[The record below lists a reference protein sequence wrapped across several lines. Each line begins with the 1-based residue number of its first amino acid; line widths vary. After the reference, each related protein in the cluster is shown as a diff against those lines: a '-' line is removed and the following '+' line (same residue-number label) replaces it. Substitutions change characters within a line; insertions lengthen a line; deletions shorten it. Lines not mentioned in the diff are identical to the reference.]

1 MKAAAFRMDM
11 QGVAMGLTVLKLE
24 VANPAN
30 PEVAETVE
38 FLIDS
43 GALYSLIPRPVLQR
57 LGINPL
63 RVQTFRLANGHAIER
78 QIGVALFKYQDRVGG
93 ATVIFGEEED
103 STLLGAYT
111 LESMGFSLDPI
122 RRVLVSLP
130 MTLA

>member
-1 MKAAAFRMDM
+1 
-11 QGVAMGLTVLKLE
+11 
-24 VANPAN
+24 
-30 PEVAETVE
+30 VE

-43 GALYSLIPRPVLQR
+43 GALYSLVPRPVLER

-63 RVQTFRLANGHAIER
+63 RVQTFRLADGHSTER

-93 ATVIFGEEED
+93 ATVIFAEEND

-111 LESMGFSLDPI
+111 LESLGFSLDPV
-122 RRVLVSLP
+122 RRELVPLP